1 MTWLIFILGALCAGF
16 VQGLTGFAFALI
28 AMSFWV
34 WILPAQIAAP
44 LVVCAS
50 VYSHF
55 ISLSSERK
63 TIQINKKII
72 LPYLIAGI
80 LGVPLGTY
88 LLDSINQD
96 TFKLVL
102 GGFLVFWCPILFFNP
117 KFNFIQKSGKWA
129 DSIIGYIAGILGGLG
144 GFCGAVPSAW
154 LMLKNQSKS
163 EQRYILRHFNFAIQ
177 LVTLVS
183 YLTQGLIQK
192 QHLPYLAVLLVIMA
206 FPVIFGARL
215 FYKISERQFKR
226 IVLGLLFSSGC
237 FLVVMSLITT

>member
-1 MTWLIFILGALCAGF
+1 MTWLIFILGAIFAGF

-34 WILPAQIAAP
+34 WILPPQIAAP

-63 TIQINKKII
+63 SIHFDKRII
-72 LPYLIAGI
+72 LPYLVAGI

-96 TFKLVL
+96 SFKLVL

-117 KFNFIQKSGKWA
+117 KFNIIQKSGKWA
-129 DSIIGYIAGILGGLG
+129 DSVIGYIAGILGGLG
-144 GFCGAVPSAW
+144 GFCGALPSAW
-154 LMLKNQSKS
+154 LMLKNKPKS
-163 EQRYILRHFNFAIQ
+163 EQRYILRHFNLAIQ

-183 YLTQGLIQK
+183 YLIQGLIHK
-192 QHLPYLAVLLVIMA
+192 EHLPYLGVLLVIMA

-215 FYKISERQFKR
+215 FYKISERQFKN
-226 IVLGLLFSSGC
+226 IVLGLLFASGC
-237 FLVVMSLITT
+237 FLVTMSLIT